1 MDMDAA
7 DAAFAQLG
15 EAADISLDLV
25 GAALDAIPG
34 IGEVL
39 LAAEVCVHMFS
50 TSHGHFWG
58 PILQLLARLNAVT

>member
-25 GAALDAIPG
+25 GAAFDAIPG

-39 LAAEVCVHMFS
+39 LAAEVCMHMFS
-50 TSHGHFWG
+50 TSHRVPSFSYLHFSM
-58 PILQLLARLNAVT
+58 PRPE